1 MTTISKSSVRQ
12 VTLALARV
20 DGRHLLKS
28 PLFLAGLGV
37 ALLGTA
43 VFVIGMLADDATTWS
58 NDAWTI
64 GAGFILAAVFA
75 MLAVNRASLRDHR
88 EHTGEQHGSLPT
100 NQTLRLAGMFGA
112 VLWPAIVST
121 LLLGVVVVFAS
132 TQVDVPAITIV
143 HVLHNAALFLMLG
156 STGLAIAAWIPSS
169 FAAPVVAFALYFIHP
184 GEIPAAWQVIWP
196 FARLGTIES
205 AMWHIVYLLGLALLL
220 LATAATRWE
229 RGRGQAIV
237 FLGSAATVAASLTV
251 LTIRVCSQAG
261 PCLL

>member
-1 MTTISKSSVRQ
+1 
-12 VTLALARV
+12 
-20 DGRHLLKS
+20 
-28 PLFLAGLGV
+28 
-37 ALLGTA
+37 
-43 VFVIGMLADDATTWS
+43 
-58 NDAWTI
+58 
-64 GAGFILAAVFA
+64 

-156 STGLAIAAWIPSS
+156 STGLAIAAWIPSG

-184 GEIPAAWQVIWP
+184 GEIPATWHVIWP
-196 FARLGTIES
+196 FATLGTAS
-205 AMWHIVYLLGLALLL
+205 LATWHIVYLLGLALLL
-220 LATAATRWE
+220 TATATARWE
-229 RGRGQAIV
+229 RERAQAIV
-237 FLGSAATVAASLTV
+237 FLGSAATVAASFTV
-251 LTIRVCSQAG
+251 LVIGACPQAG

>member
-1 MTTISKSSVRQ
+1 MTSISSGPARGVSV
-12 VTLALARV
+12 ALARV

-28 PLFLAGLGV
+28 PLFLVGLGV

-43 VFVIGMLADDATTWS
+43 VFVLGVLTDDATTWS

-64 GAGFILAAVFA
+64 SVGFLLAAVFA

-132 TQVDVPAITIV
+132 TQVVVPVITIV

-156 STGLAIAAWIPSS
+156 AVGLALAAWVPSS

-184 GEIPAAWQVIWP
+184 GETPAAWQVIWP
-196 FARLGTIES
+196 FATLGTAEL

-229 RGRGQAIV
+229 RGRGQTIV

-251 LTIRVCSQAG
+251 LVIGVCSQAG

>member
-1 MTTISKSSVRQ
+1 MTTISNGSARP

-20 DGRHLLKS
+20 DGKHLLKS
-28 PLFLAGLGV
+28 PLFLAGLG
-37 ALLGTA
+37 AAMLGTA
-43 VFVIGMLADDATTWS
+43 VFVRETLTDEATTWS

-121 LLLGVVVVFAS
+121 LLLGVVVEFAS

-143 HVLHNAALFLMLG
+143 HVLHNAAVFLMLG
-156 STGLAIAAWIPSS
+156 SAGLTLAAWIPSS

-184 GEIPAAWQVIWP
+184 GETPAAWHVIWP
-196 FARLGTIES
+196 FASLSTVEL
-205 AMWHIVYLLGLALLL
+205 ATWHIVYLLGLALLL
-220 LATAATRWE
+220 FATAATRWE
-229 RGRGQAIV
+229 RGRAQAIV

-251 LTIRVCSQAG
+251 LVIGACPQAG
-261 PCLL
+261 RCLL